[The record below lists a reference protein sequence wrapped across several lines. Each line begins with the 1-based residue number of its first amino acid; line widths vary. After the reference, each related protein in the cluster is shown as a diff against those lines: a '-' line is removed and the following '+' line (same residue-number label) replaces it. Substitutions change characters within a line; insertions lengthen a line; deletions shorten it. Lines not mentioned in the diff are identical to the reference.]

1 MTSTCHMPQSSVR
14 NACKTLSL
22 ASSVLLL
29 LLLLL
34 QGVSCQLSK
43 PHTSDDLVM
52 ASNKYTQR
60 QAFED
65 LRQPTDPG
73 YAYSFLQFC
82 MHADPAEPG
91 T

>member
-1 MTSTCHMPQSSVR
+1 MPQSSVR
-14 NACKTLSL
+14 TACESTYL

-34 QGVSCQLSK
+34 LMLMQGVSCQLSK
-43 PHTSDDLVM
+43 PHTSDDHMM

-60 QAFED
+60 QAVED

-73 YAYSFLQFC
+73 YAHFPMQICIL
-82 MHADPAEPG
+82 AGPAG

>member
-14 NACKTLSL
+14 NACKTTSL
-22 ASSVLLL
+22 ASSV

-43 PHTSDDLVM
+43 PHTSDDHVM

-60 QAFED
+60 QAVED

-82 MHADPAEPG
+82 MHADTAKPG